1 MVHFLKETEFRDWV
15 QKELGL
21 RLAPS
26 QYVVLKS
33 KNVND
38 IIVCVQRTDEDEA
51 VAEDEAAFRAR
62 GQTVMVVPQR
72 LVPAI
77 TRLISR
83 EKTVALRKRPN
94 KGLRPSA
101 SRAKRSVRSKGISR
115 SRRLKP

>member
-1 MVHFLKETEFRDWV
+1 MVKKNRF
-15 QKELGL
+15 
-21 RLAPS
+21 PS
-26 QYVVLKS
+26 GWDEARVRAVLEHYE
-33 KNVND
+33 
-38 IIVCVQRTDEDEA
+38 QQTDDEA

-77 TRLISR
+77 TKLISR

-94 KGLRPSA
+94 KGLQATA
-101 SRAKRSVRSKGISR
+101 SRAKSPARSKGISR

>member
-1 MVHFLKETEFRDWV
+1 MGKKNKFPAGWNEARVR
-15 QKELGL
+15 
-21 RLAPS
+21 A
-26 QYVVLKS
+26 VLEHYE
-33 KNVND
+33 
-38 IIVCVQRTDEDEA
+38 QQTDDEA

-77 TRLISR
+77 TRLITH

-94 KGLRPSA
+94 KGSQPSP
-101 SRAKRSVRSKGISR
+101 SRAKNSSRPKGGSR